1 MWEFPDFFPVSIKGL
16 VGVDTSV
23 VGREFKHVLKVSLD
37 DTKHDYYTIG
47 SYNIHKDVYTPDQGS
62 GLNALTLRY
71 DVTAKKRRILCGW
84 INESSSV
91 DDDIAKGWSGV
102 QAIPR
107 TLWLHKSGK
116 QLVQWPIPEI
126 NKLHV
131 NQVTWP
137 SKVLKGRSVVQVSK
151 VTAHQADVE
160 ISFKVTGL
168 GKAEVLDP
176 SWTDPQILCSQNG
189 ASVKGGLG
197 PFGLLVLASKGLEE
211 YTAVFFRIFKAPN
224 KYVVLMSSLNQN
236 NDKTTYGTFL
246 DIDLV
251 HEKLSLRS
259 LSLGTYKKHSISF
272 YGGEFWWRGKGLH
285 HIKIYPTLTIEDG
298 AHLYALNYGTQN
310 VQITKLNA

>member
-1 MWEFPDFFPVSIKGL
+1 MAMASIFWLFCFLSFLLGHGVVKLEASHHVCRHLQTLQSTSTKQPYRTAYHFQPPKNWMNGL

-23 VGREFKHVLKVSLD
+23 VGREFKHALKVSLD

-62 GLNALTLRY
+62 ELNASALRY

-116 QLVQWPIPEI
+116 QLCNGRYQ
-126 NKLHV
+126 KLT
-131 NQVTWP
+131 NYIDQ
-137 SKVLKGRSVVQVSK
+137 SR
-151 VTAHQADVE
+151 
-160 ISFKVTGL
+160 
-168 GKAEVLDP
+168 
-176 SWTDPQILCSQNG
+176 
-189 ASVKGGLG
+189 
-197 PFGLLVLASKGLEE
+197 
-211 YTAVFFRIFKAPN
+211 
-224 KYVVLMSSLNQN
+224 SSLNQN

-251 HEKLSLRS
+251 HEKLLLRS
-259 LSLGTYKKHSISF
+259 LPFTYRSF
-272 YGGEFWWRGKGLH
+272 YGGEFRWRGKGLH

-310 VQITKLNA
+310 VQITNLNAWSMKKAQIN